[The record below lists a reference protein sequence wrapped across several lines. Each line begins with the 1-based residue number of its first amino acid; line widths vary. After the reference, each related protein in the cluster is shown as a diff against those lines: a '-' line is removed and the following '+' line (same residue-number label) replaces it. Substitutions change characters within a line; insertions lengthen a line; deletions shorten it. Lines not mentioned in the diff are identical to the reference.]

1 VDSSKRKRTSYPFAL
16 AAKRLYQSFCA
27 DDRFDPKIS
36 WCKQVAKERTRFI
49 ERVLKAVPD
58 SSSHDVERWALTF
71 AKSQARTH
79 NADKPR
85 VIKHTLKDGSETTY
99 IYRSKKQLLADA
111 KEEEEG
117 KGGEERQ
124 VEEEDNLESG
134 DSDVEEFSLGDP
146 VGLAKSSWCKYDF
159 YDTRPSVIK
168 GFSAF
173 GVVSAMFQIFEQ
185 NVYTVVYVYVYTVVY
200 TAVFITTDRLC
211 LLSPR
216 SCDAD

>member
-1 VDSSKRKRTSYPFAL
+1 M
-16 AAKRLYQSFCA
+16 
-27 DDRFDPKIS
+27 
-36 WCKQVAKERTRFI
+36 AKERTKFI
-49 ERVLKAVPD
+49 ERVVKAVPD
-58 SSSHDVERWALTF
+58 TSSYDVERWALTF

-85 VIKHTLKDGSETTY
+85 QIKHTLKDGRETTY
-99 IYRSKKQLLADA
+99 TYRSKKQLLGDR
-111 KEEEEG
+111 EEEEGG

-124 VEEEDNLESG
+124 GSEEDNVESG

-146 VGLAKSSWCKYDF
+146 VGLAKACWSKYDF
-159 YDTRPSVIK
+159 YDQRPSVLK
-168 GFSAF
+168 GFSAY
-173 GVVSAMFQIFEQ
+173 GIVSAMFQIFER

-216 SCDAD
+216 SCDADQGVAGRRHAVRACAYAAHADRGLPARFLCVGVGNLPGQ